1 LRFTA
6 LHNSSMAGE
15 LLNEFNGL
23 SSDIVKLTSQINTI
37 QSKALD
43 ANGDKAVSDKEK
55 RNNELSDD
63 DKAIIKKLE
72 S

>member
-1 LRFTA
+1 
-6 LHNSSMAGE
+6 MAGE

-43 ANGDKAVSDKEK
+43 ANGDKAVSDMEK

-63 DKAIIKKLE
+63 DKAVIKKLE

>member
-1 LRFTA
+1 
-6 LHNSSMAGE
+6 M
-15 LLNEFNGL
+15 NEFNGL

-37 QSKALD
+37 RSKALD
-43 ANGDKAVSDKEK
+43 VNGDKAVSDKEK

-63 DKAIIKKLE
+63 DKAVIKKLE

>member
-1 LRFTA
+1 
-6 LHNSSMAGE
+6 MAGE

-63 DKAIIKKLE
+63 DKAVIKKLE